1 MSRVTCVVNRESTRF
16 AIMLAR
22 IKDTRNIGDKLFNL
36 IENESSTLEIEGFL
50 VSLPDEQKISK
61 ISYRKWSGYG
71 VLHKAA
77 SLGKT
82 DFCKLFIAH
91 GIKIDELSTR
101 GMYIHYYIYTFD
113 F

>member
-1 MSRVTCVVNRESTRF
+1 
-16 AIMLAR
+16 MLAR
-22 IKDTRNIGDKLFNL
+22 IKDTRNISDKLFNL
-36 IENESSTLEIEGFL
+36 IENGSILEIEDFL
-50 VSLPDEQKISK
+50 NILPDEQKISK

-82 DFCKLFIAH
+82 DLCKLFIEH

-101 GMYIHYYIYTFD
+101 GKCLR
-113 F
+113 